1 MEFLESLGIKLPVV
15 IAGFVGSLA
24 ALPYLNAKT
33 PLQKLSCLVGG
44 TASAAYL
51 TPLAL
56 VFFSTPTQALH
67 GGLAFVMGIVG
78 MNIIGGIFKVSDK
91 FKNEP
96 LVILNKLRGLDK

>member
-1 MEFLESLGIKLPVV
+1 MEFLESLGIKLPVI
-15 IAGFVGSLA
+15 IAGFIGSLA

-33 PLQKLSCLVGG
+33 PLQKLSCLIGG

-56 VFFSTPTQALH
+56 VIFDEPTQAMH

-78 MNIIGGIFKVSDK
+78 MNVIGGIFQISDK

-96 LVILNKLRGLDK
+96 LNILNRIRGLGK